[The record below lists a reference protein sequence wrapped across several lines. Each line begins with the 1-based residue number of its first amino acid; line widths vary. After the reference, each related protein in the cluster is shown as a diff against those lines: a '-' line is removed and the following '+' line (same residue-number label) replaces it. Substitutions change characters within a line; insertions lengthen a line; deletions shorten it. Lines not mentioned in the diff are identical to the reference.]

1 MANWSN
7 LRLIVIGSPADVTL
21 FRRAAGALEG
31 HIDTKKS
38 TVFIPDMEFGE
49 GGDLQADAVT
59 VFRRVY
65 RQASYLF
72 QGRNTD
78 YVDHFKTVS
87 RKFPTLA
94 FVLVWSDPNVRFAWQ
109 LSAAPRTVANMGSP
123 VTNAREHLQEALPCR
138 WICRRAGQSGL
149 RRGRNI

>member
-7 LRLIVIGSPADVTL
+7 LRLIVTGSPDDIAL

-31 HIDTKKS
+31 RIDTKNS
-38 TVFIPDMEFGE
+38 TVFRPEMEFGE
-49 GGDLQADAVT
+49 GGDLQADEVT

-65 RQASYLF
+65 RQTSYLF

-87 RKFPTLA
+87 CKFPTLA
-94 FVLVWSDPNVRFAWQ
+94 CVLVWSDPNGDSQGSYLLLNGRTRQWEVPQDAKARA
-109 LSAAPRTVANMGSP
+109 LRKEYRAAGV
-123 VTNAREHLQEALPCR
+123 VNAKGE
-138 WICRRAGQSGL
+138 ID
-149 RRGRNI
+149 